1 MTNIRKE
8 KAQLLF
14 KCLLDGWRELC
25 ERTPE
30 LRRSEVLHALGFN
43 TGHELLGG
51 VKRTLDLSFRYLLY
65 SDFQSVWKFLA
76 ARLLERAQSPSLE
89 SEHRLHRPHFFLK
102 EDDPLG
108 KYCVCHT
115 GSIAQIPVKIL
126 VQDKKVQETAP
137 PPYRA
142 LRVARATFAESDAS
156 FIRAGLL
163 GLGFLE
169 SLAPLREFSDF
180 TRKGLV
186 GRTDFE
192 TSDIVLDLCR
202 DVFQSGLS

>member
-1 MTNIRKE
+1 MFGLPN
-8 KAQLLF
+8 A
-14 KCLLDGWRELC
+14 
-25 ERTPE
+25 ERGFT
-30 LRRSEVLHALGFN
+30 SSVLHLVFDYG
-43 TGHELLGG
+43 
-51 VKRTLDLSFRYLLY
+51 
-65 SDFQSVWKFLA
+65 
-76 ARLLERAQSPSLE
+76 
-89 SEHRLHRPHFFLK
+89 
-102 EDDPLG
+102 
-108 KYCVCHT
+108 
-115 GSIAQIPVKIL
+115 